1 MPGIIKNRI
10 AQAGVA
16 AALLVLASTGY
27 ADKIHQEDGIMNNH
41 STEYVRTLN
50 RNASTDADAAF
61 YNPAGL
67 AFMERNGLHINFS
80 SQTYHVR
87 RAHTMDFY
95 AIKRNTG
102 PVETTPHK
110 LEYFIGTLPEEY
122 SAELT
127 APVLPGFDVVWKK
140 DRWAAYFDLAVMQAA
155 TDMTFD
161 RGLAILDWGNLIIF
175 ETNFDKDNN
184 HFVSYSTNSKAIRNE
199 MYLGFTFGGAYQI
212 KNWLSAGGGL
222 RVISASGNMKVR
234 SNQIRYYYTD
244 NSTGDFTLEKGGD
257 WDIDTDSKGMGYGII
272 LSTHFRPGELFHAL
286 RGLNAALRLE
296 YYLPMELE
304 KTTNK
309 FVAPSP
315 TVESGNLDIFMDG
328 SDNPAFGSRRGSKT
342 LKATYPPTVNLGLSY
357 LLGGWINLVSSS
369 QVTLRRMNDLDGREK
384 DFNIGY
390 QAGAGVEF
398 ILNDRITLSTGYLYN
413 DFGIKPEARNEA
425 DQMLRS
431 HTVGGGGKFTVD
443 DNLVI
448 NLGAFYQYF
457 VPAANY
463 EVQYTNVTGPTW
475 SYLKKEFRESRY
487 SVSIGITYRLP
498 AGMSENDAEKNSL
511 TLPRNNA
518 KLQ

>member
-1 MPGIIKNRI
+1 MPATIKNRF
-10 AQAGVA
+10 AQAGA
-16 AALLVLASTGY
+16 IAALLVLTTTGY

-50 RNASTDADAAF
+50 RNASMDTDAAF

-67 AFMERNGLHINFS
+67 AFMAKNGLHINFS
-80 SQTYHVR
+80 SQTYHVS

-95 AIKRNTG
+95 AIKRGTNA
-102 PVETTPHK
+102 VEMTPHK
-110 LEYFIGTLPEEY
+110 MSNFIGTLPDEY
-122 SAELT
+122 PAELT
-127 APVLPGFDVVWKK
+127 APVLPGFDVVWKQDK
-140 DRWAAYFDLAVMQAA
+140 WAAYFDLAVMQAA
-155 TDMTFD
+155 TDMTFG

-175 ETNFDKDNN
+175 ETNFDTANN

-222 RVISASGNMKVR
+222 RVISAKGNMKVQ

-244 NSTGDFTLEKGGD
+244 NSSVYTLEKGGD

-272 LSTHFRPGELFHAL
+272 LSTHFKPGGLVHAL
-286 RGLNAALRLE
+286 RGLDAALRCE

-315 TVESGNLDIFMDG
+315 TIESGNLDIFMDG
-328 SDNPAFGSRRGSKT
+328 SGNPAFLSRSGSKT
-342 LKATYPPTVNLGLSY
+342 LKTTYAPTANLGLSY
-357 LLGGWINLVSSS
+357 LLLGWINLVSSS
-369 QVTLRRMNDLDGREK
+369 QVTLRQMVDLDGREN
-384 DFNIGY
+384 DFTIGY
-390 QAGAGVEF
+390 QAGFGAEF
-398 ILNDRITLSTGYLYN
+398 ILNEKITLSAGYLYN
-413 DFGIKPEARNEA
+413 DFGIKPAARTEA

-431 HTVGGGGKFTVD
+431 HTMGGGGKFTVD

-448 NLGAFYQYF
+448 NIGAFYQYF
-457 VPAANY
+457 VPATNY
-463 EVQYTNVTGPTW
+463 EIQYTNVTGPTW

-487 SVSIGITYRLP
+487 SVSIGVTYRLLGG
-498 AGMSENDAEKNSL
+498 ASENAAEKSSL
-511 TLPRNNA
+511 MLRNDA
-518 KLQ
+518 KNH

>member
-1 MPGIIKNRI
+1 MPATIKNRF
-10 AQAGVA
+10 AQAGAV
-16 AALLVLASTGY
+16 AALLVLATTGY

-41 STEYVRTLN
+41 STEYVRMLN

-67 AFMERNGLHINFS
+67 AFMAKNGLYINFS
-80 SQTYHVR
+80 SQTYHVK

-102 PVETTPHK
+102 PVEMTPHK
-110 LEYFIGTLPEEY
+110 LEHFIGTLPDEY

-127 APVLPGFDVVWKK
+127 APVLPGFDVVWKQDK
-140 DRWAAYFDLAVMQAA
+140 WAAYFDLAVMQAA

-175 ETNFDKDNN
+175 ETNFETDKN

-222 RVISASGNMKVR
+222 RVISASGNMKVQ
-234 SNQIRYYYTD
+234 SQQIRYYYTD
-244 NSTGDFTLEKGGD
+244 NATGDFSLEKGGD

-272 LSTHFRPGELFHAL
+272 LSTHFNAGELVHAL
-286 RGLNAALRLE
+286 RGLNAALRCE

-315 TVESGNLDIFMDG
+315 TIESGNLDIFMDG
-328 SDNPAFGSRRGSKT
+328 SANPAFLSRRGTKT

-357 LLGGWINLVSSS
+357 LLLGWINLASSG
-369 QVTLRRMNDLDGREK
+369 QVTFRRMIDLDGREN
-384 DFNIGY
+384 DFNVGY
-390 QAGAGVEF
+390 QAGFGAEF
-398 ILNDRITLSTGYLYN
+398 ILNDKITLSAGYLYN
-413 DFGIKPEARNEA
+413 DFGVKPEARTEA

-431 HTVGGGGKFTVD
+431 HTVGGGGKFTID

-457 VPAANY
+457 VPATNY

-487 SVSIGITYRLP
+487 SVSFGVTYRMLGGP
-498 AGMSENDAEKNSL
+498 SENVAEKSSL
-511 TLPRNNA
+511 SLPRNDA
-518 KLQ
+518 KRQ

>member
-1 MPGIIKNRI
+1 MMPQTIKNRF
-10 AQAGVA
+10 AQAGAV

-67 AFMERNGLHINFS
+67 AFMAKNGLFINFS
-80 SQTYHVR
+80 SQTYHVK

-95 AIKRNTG
+95 AIKKGTTG
-102 PVETTPHK
+102 SVDTPPHK
-110 LEYFIGTLPEEY
+110 LGYFIGTLPDEY

-127 APVLPGFDVVWKK
+127 APVLPGFDVVWKQDK
-140 DRWAAYFDLAVMQAA
+140 WAAYFDLAVMQAA
-155 TDMTFD
+155 TDMTFG

-175 ETNFDKDNN
+175 ETNLPMDYN

-222 RVISASGNMKVR
+222 RVISASGNMKVQ
-234 SNQIRYYYTD
+234 SNQVRYYYTD
-244 NSTGDFTLEKGGD
+244 NLNDYQLMKGDD

-272 LSTHFRPGELFHAL
+272 LSTHFKPGGLVHAL
-286 RGLNAALRLE
+286 RGLDAALRLE

-315 TVESGNLDIFMDG
+315 TIESGNLDIFMDG
-328 SDNPAFGSRRGSKT
+328 SDNPAFLGRTTSKT
-342 LKATYPPTVNLGLSY
+342 LKATYPPTINLGLSY
-357 LLGGWINLVSSS
+357 LLLGWINLVSSS
-369 QVTLRRMNDLDGREK
+369 QVTLRQMNDLDGREK

-390 QAGAGVEF
+390 QAGFGAEF
-398 ILNDRITLSTGYLYN
+398 ILNDKITLSTGYLYN
-413 DFGIKPEARNEA
+413 DFGIKPEARTEA

-431 HTVGGGGKFTVD
+431 HTVGGGGKFTID

-448 NLGAFYQYF
+448 NLGAFYQYC
-457 VPAANY
+457 VPATNY
-463 EVQYTNVTGPTW
+463 EIQYTNVTGPTW
-475 SYLKKEFRESRY
+475 SYLKKDFRESRY
-487 SVSIGITYRLP
+487 SVSIGVTYRMLGSP
-498 AGMSENDAEKNSL
+498 SEQMAEKNSL
-511 TLPRNNA
+511 MLRKDA
-518 KLQ
+518 KQQ